1 MSSLSI
7 IIPCFNEEGNVEPLF
22 KRIKSLLFVDSSI
35 EFIIVDNGS
44 TDSTNKKIIS
54 SELFKKKQI
63 KLCCVKKNIGYG
75 HGIMKGVYIAKS
87 EIIGWCHADM
97 QTDPY
102 DLISAFKKYQSQL
115 NTKNVVIKG
124 RRINRNLFDSFFTS
138 TMSIIASI
146 TFMKIIN
153 DINAQPKLFHKNFL
167 PYLKNYPFDFS
178 LDLFF
183 LIMAKV
189 YNFKII
195 NHNVLLNKRLHGT
208 PKGGGNIIGKIKL
221 IKRTL
226 SYIFYLRLRLWNT

>member
-54 SELFKKKQI
+54 SELFNKKQI

-97 QTDPY
+97 QTDHT
-102 DLISAFKKYQSQL
+102 I
-115 NTKNVVIKG
+115 
-124 RRINRNLFDSFFTS
+124 
-138 TMSIIASI
+138 
-146 TFMKIIN
+146 
-153 DINAQPKLFHKNFL
+153 
-167 PYLKNYPFDFS
+167 
-178 LDLFF
+178 
-183 LIMAKV
+183 
-189 YNFKII
+189 
-195 NHNVLLNKRLHGT
+195 
-208 PKGGGNIIGKIKL
+208 
-221 IKRTL
+221 
-226 SYIFYLRLRLWNT
+226 